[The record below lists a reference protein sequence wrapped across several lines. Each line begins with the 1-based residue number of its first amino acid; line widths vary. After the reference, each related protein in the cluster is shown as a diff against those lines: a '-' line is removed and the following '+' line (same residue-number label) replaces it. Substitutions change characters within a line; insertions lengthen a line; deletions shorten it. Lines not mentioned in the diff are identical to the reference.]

1 MKIKK
6 AVFPV
11 AGLGTR
17 FIPATKAM
25 AKEMLPVVDKPIIQY
40 AVEEAFEAGIEH
52 IIFVTGRGKKAL
64 EDHFD
69 RSFEIE
75 HALKEKG
82 KLDLLKQIQEL
93 VPKTGTIIYTR
104 QNQPLGLG
112 HAIWCARDIVGD
124 EPFAVL
130 LADDLIQTDKPVLSE
145 MIKKFDRLRASIV
158 AVMEVDKDQTDKY
171 GILDA
176 RQIEEDIVRIDD
188 MFEKEGI
195 PFQVADKK
203 KLFEIEG
210 IKQLITLCREMA
222 QSADIPDELKDCD
235 SETWLKF
242 LCEKEG
248 LNKMIQGDDKAQQAF
263 EILLSIA
270 GLHNDL
276 KSFLNALVLNQ
287 DADTLEFNVEKVS
300 LMTLHAAKGLEFP
313 VVFVAGC
320 EQGLVPFAKD
330 GKNIDNIEEERR
342 LFYVAMTRAMDILCL
357 TYAKKRSIY
366 GKSSKRQRSI
376 FIKDIEKKLTQ
387 VEKSF
392 VHLKAGKKEKQLELF

>member
-1 MKIKK
+1 MKIRK

-40 AVEEAFEAGIEH
+40 AVEEAFAAGIEH
-52 IIFVTGRGKKAL
+52 IVFVTGRGKKAL

-75 HALKEKG
+75 HSLKAKG
-82 KLDLLKQIQEL
+82 KDDLLKQIQEL

-145 MIKKFDRLRASIV
+145 MVKKFDRLRASMA

-176 RQIEEDIVRIDD
+176 KQVEDDIVRINDMIEKPNPDD
-188 MFEKEGI
+188 APSNLAIIGRYILTPKIFEYLGEGKKGAGGEI
-195 PFQVADKK
+195 QLTDAMK
-203 KLFEIEG
+203 KLLKEQPVYGYKFKGKRFDCGDKVGFQMANLAFALERPDMRDKL
-210 IKQLITLCREMA
+210 IK
-222 QSADIPDELKDCD
+222 
-235 SETWLKF
+235 
-242 LCEKEG
+242 
-248 LNKMIQGDDKAQQAF
+248 
-263 EILLSIA
+263 
-270 GLHNDL
+270 
-276 KSFLNALVLNQ
+276 
-287 DADTLEFNVEKVS
+287 
-300 LMTLHAAKGLEFP
+300 
-313 VVFVAGC
+313 
-320 EQGLVPFAKD
+320 
-330 GKNIDNIEEERR
+330 
-342 LFYVAMTRAMDILCL
+342 
-357 TYAKKRSIY
+357 
-366 GKSSKRQRSI
+366 
-376 FIKDIEKKLTQ
+376 FIKEVQKD
-387 VEKSF
+387 F
-392 VHLKAGKKEKQLELF
+392 